1 MNPLSLLKVL
11 TVLFLTSIARAAA
24 TSSATEAQTITT
36 LSDAQIAAFLPYTH
50 YAAVGY
56 CPPSITLA
64 WSCGANCAG
73 AHPGFKP
80 IAAGGDGDAT
90 QFWFAGFDP
99 AVQEVIVSH
108 QGTNFS
114 EFLPVLEDISILLE
128 PLDTVLFPGLPSTVL
143 VHSGFSSH
151 QSKTA
156 LDILQAVQTGVSKF
170 GAKQVTVSAHSLGA
184 SLGLLDAIFLHLHL
198 PNVAVRFIGYALPR
212 VGNQAFA
219 NFVDGSS
226 VSVTHINNMEDL
238 VPILPGRFLGYHHPS
253 GEIHIQDSGHWVAC
267 PGQDNTSD
275 QCIVGDVP
283 TIFQGN
289 PANHNGPYQEIEMGE
304 C

>member
-1 MNPLSLLKVL
+1 MSLPSLLAVFVVL
-11 TVLFLTSIARAAA
+11 LLSNAARAVA
-24 TSSATEAQTITT
+24 TPRTVEARPITT

-50 YAAVGY
+50 YAAAAY

-73 AHPGFKP
+73 AHPRFIP

-90 QFWFAGFDP
+90 QFWFVGFDP

-114 EFLPVLEDISILLE
+114 EFLPVLEDVSILLE
-128 PLDTVLFPGLPSTVL
+128 PLNAILFPGIPSAIS

-170 GAKQVTVSAHSLGA
+170 GAKKVTIPAHSLGA
-184 SLGLLDAIFLHLHL
+184 SLGLLDAVFLHLHL
-198 PNVAVRFIGYALPR
+198 PNVPVRFIGYALPR

-219 NFVDGSS
+219 DFVDGSS

-253 GEIHIQDSGHWVAC
+253 GEIHIQDSGSWAAC
-267 PGQDNTSD
+267 PGQDNTST

-289 PANHNGPYQEIEMGE
+289 PANHNGPYQGIEMGE